1 MTGIANA
8 RLSALLMNG
17 NHSMRYVRSASLVV
31 AALLTACDKGETKG
45 ADTTHPAAV
54 TSGSTKI
61 ADMPGM
67 TMGGSNE
74 SAADESSSMKGIA
87 FTAAQVKHG
96 GVIWEPSSL
105 GTSASVATIPA
116 QLLPNEDRTSR
127 LGAPARGRVLAV
139 RVQPGDRVT
148 QGQLLVTLQSPDA
161 GMAQSDVS
169 KSVAEMST
177 RRATAVYARSARDR
191 AERLLA
197 IKAIPRQDYE
207 RAVADDEAARA
218 GLAQAEAE
226 HRRALGTARQLGADG
241 ASSSGE
247 IVLRSP
253 LNGVVLQRT
262 AVPGS
267 VVEAGAPLV
276 VVTDPSSL
284 WLQVNSAEKFAAM
297 FRTGGQL
304 RFNVP
309 AFPGETFTARVT
321 SVGAGLDPETRT
333 LLVRGTVPSGGKL
346 KAEMIASVV
355 AAGSDQIT
363 AVILPED
370 AIQTLDGKSVVFLA
384 TPDSKG
390 GAFFQPKFVEIGT
403 RANGRIA
410 VLRGLSKGDI
420 VVTRGAISVRA
431 QMKKGSV
438 PMEM

>member
-1 MTGIANA
+1 MTSNA
-8 RLSALLMNG
+8 KVRLSALFVNG
-17 NHSMRYVRSASLVV
+17 NHSMRYIQSASLLV
-31 AALLTACDKGETKG
+31 AALISACAKSDSKA
-45 ADTTHPAAV
+45 ADTTQPAAV
-54 TSGSTKI
+54 KSESAKM

-67 TMGGSNE
+67 PMGGPGE
-74 SAADESSSMKGIA
+74 RATDESSSMKGIA
-87 FTAAQVKHG
+87 FTPAQVKHG
-96 GVIWEPSSL
+96 GVLWEPATL

-127 LGAPARGRVLAV
+127 LGAPAGGRVLAV
-139 RVQPGDRVT
+139 RVQPGDRVAR
-148 QGQLLVTLQSPDA
+148 GQVVVTLQSPDA

-169 KSVAEMST
+169 KAVAEVSA
-177 RRATAVYARSARDR
+177 RRASAVYARSARDR

-218 GLAQAEAE
+218 GITQAEAE
-226 HRRALGTARQLGADG
+226 HRRALSTARQLGADG
-241 ASSSGE
+241 VSPSGE

-262 AVPGS
+262 AVPGT

-284 WLQVNSAEKFAAM
+284 WLQVNSPEKFAAM

-304 RFNVP
+304 RFSVP
-309 AFPGETFTARVT
+309 AFPGETFTARIT
-321 SVGAGLDPETRT
+321 AVGAGLDPETRT
-333 LLVRGTVPSGGKL
+333 LLVRGTVPSAGKL
-346 KAEMIASVV
+346 KAEMIASVL
-355 AAGSDQIT
+355 AAGSDQIA
-363 AVILPED
+363 AVLVPED
-370 AIQTLDGKSVVFLA
+370 AVQTLDGRSVVFLA

-390 GAFFQPKFVEIGT
+390 GAFFQPKVVEIGT

-410 VLRGLSKGDI
+410 VLRGLSKSDI

-431 QMKKGSV
+431 QMKKGSM